1 MRLGF
6 GLITCQH
13 HPGDPRSDEELYAD
27 GLDLAVLAEE
37 LGFDSVWTS
46 EHHFVDDGYMPSL
59 LPMSAAIAARTQ
71 RVEIGTGLLLIPL
84 HDPLRIAE
92 DAATVDLISGGRL
105 ILGLGLGWREEEFEG
120 FGVPLGERARR
131 LEHAVSLLRGAW
143 RGDAVATSGA
153 SVRVTPRPTRDGGP
167 PIWIGAWAEAA
178 VRRAGRI
185 ADGFIAGGETPEELA
200 QHVAWAREERGDE
213 PFAVALH
220 MSTFPWNGSADEA
233 WELVSPALRYVSW
246 KYDDMEH
253 ARQRPGPPAAPP
265 PMTASEE
272 QALRDEIV
280 LGTPQQ
286 VADRLRAYQDAV
298 GAELH
303 FIADLYWP
311 GMDPSLQREVMRV
324 FAEEVA
330 PLLR

>member
-27 GLDLAVLAEE
+27 GLDLAVYAEE

-84 HDPLRIAE
+84 HDLIRIAE
-92 DAATVDLISGGRL
+92 DAATVDLISSGRL

-120 FGVPLGERARR
+120 FDVPLGERARR
-131 LEHAVSLLRGAW
+131 LEHAVSVLRGAW
-143 RGDAVATSGA
+143 RGDAVSTTGA
-153 SVRVTPRPTRDGGP
+153 SVHVTPRPTREGGP

-185 ADGFIAGGETPEELA
+185 ADGFIAGGESPEELA
-200 QHVAWAREERGDE
+200 EHVAWARAERGDG
-213 PFAVALH
+213 PFTVAMH
-220 MSTFPWNGSADEA
+220 MSTFAWNGSADEA
-233 WELVSPALRYVSW
+233 WELVSPSLRYVSW

-253 ARQRPGPPAAPP
+253 ARRRPGPPPAPP
-265 PMTASEE
+265 EMSPSEE
-272 QALRDEIV
+272 QALREEIV
-280 LGTPQQ
+280 LGTPQE
-286 VADRLRAYQDAV
+286 VADRLRAYQDAI
-298 GAELH
+298 GSELH

-311 GMDPSLQREVMRV
+311 GMDPSLQREVIRV

>member
-1 MRLGF
+1 MQLGF

-13 HPGDPRSDEELYAD
+13 HPGDPRTDAELYAD
-27 GLDLAVLAEE
+27 GLELAVLAEE

-46 EHHFVDDGYMPSL
+46 EHHFVDDAYMPSL
-59 LPMSAAIAARTQ
+59 LPMSAAIAARTR

-84 HDPLRIAE
+84 HDPIRIAE

-120 FGVPLGERARR
+120 FDVALAERARR
-131 LEHAVSLLRGAW
+131 LEHAVEVLRGAW
-143 RGDAVATSGA
+143 RGEPVAGA
-153 SVRVTPRPTRDGGP
+153 GAPVVVTPRPARQGGP
-167 PIWIGAWAEAA
+167 PIWIGAWAERA

-200 QHVAWAREERGDE
+200 EHVAWARGEHGDE
-213 PFAVALH
+213 PFQIALH
-220 MSTFPWNGSADEA
+220 MSTFPWNGGAEEA
-233 WELVSPALRYVSW
+233 WELVSPSLRYASW

-253 ARQRPGPPAAPP
+253 ARRRTRPP
-265 PMTASEE
+265 PEPPEMSAEDE
-272 QALRDEIV
+272 AALRDEIV
-280 LGTPQQ
+280 LGTPQD
-286 VADRLRAYQDAV
+286 VAGRIRAYADAA
-298 GAELH
+298 GDALH

-311 GMDPSLQREVMRV
+311 GMDPSLQRASMRI

>member
-1 MRLGF
+1 MKLGF

-27 GLDLAVLAEE
+27 GLDLAVYAEE

-84 HDPLRIAE
+84 HHPIRIAE

-120 FGVPLGERARR
+120 FDVPLGERARR
-131 LEHAVSLLRGAW
+131 LEHAVSVLRDAW
-143 RGDAVATSGA
+143 HGEAVSNTGA
-153 SVRVTPRPTRDGGP
+153 SVHVTPRPTREVGP

-200 QHVAWAREERGDE
+200 RHVGWALAERGDE
-213 PFAVALH
+213 PFTVALH
-220 MSTFPWNGSADEA
+220 MPTFAWNGRADEA
-233 WELVSPALRYVSW
+233 WELVSPSLRYASW

-253 ARQRPGPPAAPP
+253 ARRRSGPPPAPP
-265 PMTASEE
+265 QMTASEE
-272 QALRDEIV
+272 QALREEIV

-286 VADRLRAYQDAV
+286 VADRLRAFQDTI
-298 GAELH
+298 GTELH
-303 FIADLYWP
+303 FIADLYGP
-311 GMDPSLQREVMRV
+311 GMDPSLQREVMCV

-330 PLLR
+330 PLLQ

>member
-13 HPGDPRSDEELYAD
+13 YPGDPRSDAELYAD

-59 LPMSAAIAARTQ
+59 LPMSAAIAARTE

-84 HDPLRIAE
+84 HDPIRIAE
-92 DAATVDLISGGRL
+92 DAATVDLISAGRL

-120 FGVPLGERARR
+120 FAVPIGERAPR
-131 LEHAVSLLRGAW
+131 LEHAVEVLRGAW
-143 RGDAVATSGA
+143 GNDAVVTTGSP
-153 SVRVTPRPTRDGGP
+153 VHVTPRPARQGGP
-167 PIWIGAWAEAA
+167 PIWIGAWAERA

-185 ADGFIAGGETPEELA
+185 ADGFIAGGESPEELA
-200 QHVAWAREERGDE
+200 QHVAWARGERGDA
-213 PFAVALH
+213 PFQIALH
-220 MSTFPWNGSADEA
+220 MSTFAWNGSADEA
-233 WELVSPALRYVSW
+233 WELVASSLRYVSW

-253 ARQRPGPPAAPP
+253 ARRRSGPPPLPP
-265 PMTASEE
+265 PMTAEE
-272 QALRDEIV
+272 ERALRDEIV
-280 LGTPQQ
+280 LGTPQE
-286 VADRLRAYQDAV
+286 VADRIRAYADAA
-298 GAELH
+298 GDDLH

-311 GMDPSLQREVMRV
+311 GMDPSLQRESMRI

-330 PLLR
+330 PLVR